1 MQLWES
7 QQVIQDKSK
16 SSTVEGPAIHS
27 SLSSEAGTLRKNSS
41 LKQSARFIV
50 YNTQRI
56 VSIYYLIIIYLHHID
71 I

>member
-27 SLSSEAGTLRKNSS
+27 SLSSERGTLRKNTS

-50 YNTQRI
+50 YNTQRDCEYI
-56 VSIYYLIIIYLHHID
+56 LLNYYLLTSY
-71 I
+71 